1 MEAALMLAPAP
12 LAGRILE
19 AGAQVLKTVRQL
31 FAAKILAANPAQ
43 EGAKEAVNARAA
55 RILDTHGNA
64 ILRYAY
70 SYLHNMEDA
79 EEVLQDTLVQFLRTA
94 PAFESE
100 SHEKAWLLRVAGN
113 LSKNRLSYNAVRA
126 ADELNDELAAC
137 LAVLLV
143 GAVALPRLISKP
155 APEESETMIANG
167 MIELPSRDE
176 LSEAVG
182 FPVKSASALPFF
194 PQSILYTSYWGEMA
208 QIDYANGGSSACF
221 RQSLGEE
228 DNSGDWNEYPAQEA
242 LSVSGCTVTLK
253 GAPDSYTLAIWS
265 DGTYSYSLSLS
276 AGQPASVWEAV
287 IEGVQ

>member
-1 MEAALMLAPAP
+1 MMEAALMLAPAP

-126 ADELNDELAAC
+126 ADELNDELAAENRDD
-137 LAVLLV
+137 LSFVWQAVRDLPEKYRAPVHLFYYEGYSTRQIAEILQRGEATVRSDLHRGRALLREILKE
-143 GAVALPRLISKP
+143 AYDF
-155 APEESETMIANG
+155 
-167 MIELPSRDE
+167 DE
-176 LSEAVG
+176 
-182 FPVKSASALPFF
+182 
-194 PQSILYTSYWGEMA
+194 I
-208 QIDYANGGSSACF
+208 
-221 RQSLGEE
+221 R
-228 DNSGDWNEYPAQEA
+228 
-242 LSVSGCTVTLK
+242 
-253 GAPDSYTLAIWS
+253 
-265 DGTYSYSLSLS
+265 
-276 AGQPASVWEAV
+276 
-287 IEGVQ
+287 